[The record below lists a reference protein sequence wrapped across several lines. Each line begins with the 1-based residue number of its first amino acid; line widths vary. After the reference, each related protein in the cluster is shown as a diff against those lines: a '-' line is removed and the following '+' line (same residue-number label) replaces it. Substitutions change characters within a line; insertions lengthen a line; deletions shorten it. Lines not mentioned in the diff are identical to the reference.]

1 MGLTVEDL
9 LQIEQENNLSLI
21 CGEKGLKNEIT
32 GVTIIEA
39 PDIVHFI
46 TGGELLLTG
55 LYAFQSCSLSTYKT
69 YLDELSQKKVSGIIL
84 KPGRIVEEAESKIAW
99 LRQFAEQWSI
109 PLMEMPFELSFQSI
123 LSTVMQRLF
132 NDEVTQ
138 LKYYKTT
145 HDNFM
150 ALTFD
155 KDHEGHRIEDILA
168 MLEKLI
174 GNPVALFQ
182 QNMRCY
188 ACSGEMPFIFRL
200 LPSAKPYHPGILTNY
215 EYLVQQDEGRKQY
228 IVQLDLN
235 VGTKMYLVIEEQ
247 TSEFNP
253 MNCIAVENAIVSL
266 QYEFARA
273 FAVSELEKKF
283 QHDILYSIL
292 HGKHMPME
300 ELKKNI
306 ALIGMDLDSSYRVI
320 VFGIA
325 GDIWRKRNF
334 NEQIL
339 YLDMLEEAVQL
350 CMPEC
355 KIHRETDRIV
365 AVRKENRDTAQ
376 CEYRRDLREKLE
388 RIQADVVQ
396 HHHNLQVKAGI
407 GKQICG
413 LLHMPE
419 TYQEANDAYLF
430 ADIAGNAVGDTVG
443 EHQAQMVLFSDLG
456 IFKLLCQIKDP
467 NELMEYVPESLQKL
481 FEYKKP
487 QGDDLIVTLKAYLD
501 HNQNLSK
508 TAQDLF
514 VHYKTAAYRM
524 EKITKITGIDFG
536 NANEILAVR
545 IGLVVYQMIQNED
558 KKVQQDENVS
568 VI

>member
-9 LQIEQENNLSLI
+9 LQIEQANQISLI
-21 CGEKGLKNEIT
+21 CGEKGLKNEIK

-69 YLDELSQKKVSGIIL
+69 YMYELQKKNVSGIIL
-84 KPGRIVEEAESKIAW
+84 KPGRMVEDAESKIAW
-99 LRQFAEQWSI
+99 LKEFAEQESI

-123 LSTVMQRLF
+123 LSTVMERLF
-132 NDEVTQ
+132 NEEVTQ

-150 ALTFD
+150 ALAFAEEN
-155 KDHEGHRIEDILA
+155 EGHRIEDILA

-188 ACSGEMPFIFRL
+188 ACSGEEPFAFRI
-200 LPSAKPYHPGILTNY
+200 LPGVKPYDPGILTNY
-215 EYLVQQDEGRKQY
+215 EYLVQRDGEQTQY

-235 VGTKMYLVIEEQ
+235 VGTKMYLVIAEQ

-283 QHDILYSIL
+283 QNDILYSIL
-292 HGKHMPME
+292 HGKNMPIE

-306 ALIGMDLDSSYRVI
+306 ALIGMDLDSSYRVM
-320 VFGIA
+320 VFGIT

-334 NEQIL
+334 NERIF
-339 YLDMLEEAVQL
+339 YLDILEEAVRL

-365 AVRKENRDTAQ
+365 AVRKENPDTAQ
-376 CEYRRDLREKLE
+376 SEYRRDLRQKLE
-388 RIQADVVQ
+388 RIQANVLQ
-396 HHHNLQVKAGI
+396 HHRSLQVKAGV
-407 GKQICG
+407 GKQVRG
-413 LLHMPE
+413 LTNLPE
-419 TYQEANDAYLF
+419 TYHEANDAYLF
-430 ADIAGNAVGDTVG
+430 VDIAGDAVGDRVG
-443 EHQAQMVLFSDLG
+443 DNKAQMVLFSDLG
-456 IFKLLCQIKDP
+456 IFKLLCQVEDP
-467 NELMEYVPESLQKL
+467 KALMEYVPESLQKL

-487 QGDDLIVTLKAYLD
+487 QRDDLIVTLKAYLD

-514 VHYKTAAYRM
+514 VHYKTA
-524 EKITKITGIDFG
+524 
-536 NANEILAVR
+536 EIGRAHV
-545 IGLVVYQMIQNED
+545 
-558 KKVQQDENVS
+558 
-568 VI
+568 

>member
-9 LQIEQENNLSLI
+9 LQIEQANRISLI
-21 CGEKGLKNEIT
+21 CGEKGLKNEIK

-69 YLDELSQKKVSGIIL
+69 YMYELQKKNVSGIIL
-84 KPGRIVEEAESKIAW
+84 KPGRMVEDAESKIAW
-99 LRQFAEQWSI
+99 LKEFAEQESI
-109 PLMEMPFELSFQSI
+109 PLMEIPFELSFQSI
-123 LSTVMQRLF
+123 LSTVMERLF
-132 NDEVTQ
+132 NEEVTQ

-150 ALTFD
+150 ALAFAEEN
-155 KDHEGHRIEDILA
+155 EGHRIEDILA

-188 ACSGEMPFIFRL
+188 ACSGEEPFAFRI
-200 LPSAKPYHPGILTNY
+200 LPGVKPYDPGILTNY
-215 EYLVQQDEGRKQY
+215 EYLVQRDGEQTQY

-235 VGTKMYLVIEEQ
+235 VGTKMYLVIAEQ

-283 QHDILYSIL
+283 QNDILYSIL
-292 HGKHMPME
+292 HGKNMPIE

-306 ALIGMDLDSSYRVI
+306 ALIGMDLDSSYRVM
-320 VFGIA
+320 VFGIT

-334 NEQIL
+334 NERIF
-339 YLDMLEEAVQL
+339 YLDILEEAVRL

-365 AVRKENRDTAQ
+365 AVRKENPDTAQ
-376 CEYRRDLREKLE
+376 SEYRRDLRQKLE
-388 RIQADVVQ
+388 RIQANVLQ
-396 HHHNLQVKAGI
+396 HHRSLQVKAGV
-407 GKQICG
+407 GKQVRG
-413 LLHMPE
+413 LTNLPE
-419 TYQEANDAYLF
+419 TYHEANDAYLF
-430 ADIAGNAVGDTVG
+430 VDIAGDAVGDRVG
-443 EHQAQMVLFSDLG
+443 DNKAQMVLFSDLG
-456 IFKLLCQIKDP
+456 IFKLLCQVEDP
-467 NELMEYVPESLQKL
+467 KALMEYVPESLQKL

-487 QGDDLIVTLKAYLD
+487 QRDDLIVTLKAYLD

-524 EKITKITGIDFG
+524 EKIAKITGIDFD

-545 IGLVVYQMIQNED
+545 IGLVVYQMIGNYN
-558 KKVQQDENVS
+558 KKSQEE
-568 VI
+568 